1 MIDEK
6 NKRKVIWPLL
16 VEKAIAKAYGSY
28 GDLAGGGIDY
38 ALMMMTGKPAFRYN
52 LLAEE
57 LQLSIS
63 DNSFWLKVLGFVR
76 KGFMLGA
83 GTLPENEIPEKYK
96 AITGR
101 HAYAILDAFEFD
113 GNKLVKLKD
122 PRGMTN
128 WDGEW
133 ALDSSKWNSRI
144 KEKVAQRA
152 KESEEA
158 VGRRLAALDNE
169 QRTNVFTTPKS
180 LFAKGSTLFVS
191 WEEFLQCFE
200 VIFVSISFD
209 DSWNTA
215 KIRDDWR
222 ATRAASRE
230 SFRSNPQYF
239 FSVPEEVEVFCLLL
253 NEMPM
258 SSKKL
263 PKVGFEIYRY
273 NGKLVGEDGNIP
285 KLVAIGRYSAER
297 VISLNCTLK
306 KGQYLILISSR
317 HSSESGSFE
326 FSMWYPVG
334 KKSWKLEL
342 HKM

>member
-1 MIDEK
+1 
-6 NKRKVIWPLL
+6 
-16 VEKAIAKAYGSY
+16 
-28 GDLAGGGIDY
+28 
-38 ALMMMTGKPAFRYN
+38 MMMTGKPAFRYN
-52 LLAEE
+52 LLAKE

-63 DNSFWLKVLGFVR
+63 DNSFWLKVLGFVG

-83 GTLPENEIPEKYK
+83 GTLPENEIPEKHK

-113 GNKLVKLKD
+113 GNRLVKLKD

-133 ALDSSKWNSRI
+133 SVDSAKWNSRI

-158 VGRRLAALDNE
+158 LRRRLAALDNE
-169 QRTNVFTTPKS
+169 QRTNIFTTPKS
-180 LFAKGSTLFVS
+180 LFVKGSTLFVS
-191 WEEFLQCFE
+191 WEEFLRCFE

-209 DSWNTA
+209 ETWDMA
-215 KIRDDWR
+215 KLRGNWKANR
-222 ATRAASRE
+222 ASTHERLKTD
-230 SFRSNPQYF
+230 PQYF
-239 FSVPEEVEVFCLLL
+239 FSVPEEVEVFCLLSNL
-253 NEMPM
+253 VPI

-263 PKVGFEIYRY
+263 PKIGFEIYRY
-273 NGKLVGEDGNIP
+273 NGKLVGEDGNMP
-285 KLVAIGRYSAER
+285 KLVAIGRYSTER

-306 KGQYLILISSR
+306 KGQYLILISSC
-317 HSSESGSFE
+317 HSNESGSFE

-334 KKSWKLEL
+334 RKNWKLEL